1 MMIIQCASL
10 ATWTFEGRSWNRN
23 LASDCSLLTIYS
35 HTCPN
40 ISYWTNIFCNL
51 DKYILRFGQIHSAI
65 CTNKSCNFLWSWNR
79 NLASDCSLLTIYS
92 HTCPNISSTLD
103 KYILWFGQIHLVI
116 WTNTSWGPTGA
127 QTSSYTY
134 IWWEEV
140 FFFCARM
147 KKKKLGDCSFS
158 FPSHITNITHIIET
172 LQILLTSLKHY
183 KHNKLTYIA
192 CFLDALASLRRGVS
206 WPRDS
211 QPTQKAKK

>member
-40 ISYWTNIFCNL
+40 IS
-51 DKYILRFGQIHSAI
+51 
-65 CTNKSCNFLWSWNR
+65 
-79 NLASDCSLLTIYS
+79 
-92 HTCPNISSTLD
+92 STLD
-103 KYILWFGQIHLVI
+103 KYILWFGQIRLVI

-140 FFFCARM
+140 FFFVREWRRRNWATAA
-147 KKKKLGDCSFS
+147 
-158 FPSHITNITHIIET
+158 SHFHRT
-172 LQILLTSLKHY
+172 LQTLLTSLKHY
-183 KHNKLTYIA
+183 KHYSHHWNITNTTNLHISYIA
-192 CFLDALASLRRGVS
+192 CFLDALATLRRGVS